1 MKIILRQDIEKLGQK
16 DDVVTVKT
24 GYARNYLIPNGL
36 AIQATDSAL
45 KIHNENLKQ
54 RAHKEEKIRGEAE
67 ELAKKLAEVKLVIG
81 AKVSSAGKIF
91 GSVNN
96 IQLAE
101 ALNEK
106 GYEIDRRNIL
116 LGDDAI
122 KEVGNYKAVVKLHRD
137 VKVDL
142 EFEVLPNNYHKPY

>member
-16 DDVVTVKT
+16 NDILTVKT
-24 GYARNYLIPNGL
+24 GYARNYLIPKGL
-36 AIQATDSAL
+36 AIQATDSAI

-54 RAHKEEKIRGEAE
+54 RAHKEEKIRSEAE
-67 ELAKKLAEVKLVIG
+67 KLAQKLAGVKLVIG

-91 GSVNN
+91 GSVNT

-101 ALNEK
+101 ALNAK

-116 LGDDAI
+116 LGEDAI
-122 KEVGNYKAVVKLHRD
+122 KEVGSYKAVVKLHRD

-142 EFEVLPNNYHKPY
+142 EFEVVAE

>member
-16 DDVVTVKT
+16 NDILTVKT
-24 GYARNYLIPNGL
+24 GYARNYLIPKGL
-36 AIQATDSAL
+36 AFQATDSAV

-67 ELAKKLAEVKLVIG
+67 KLAQKLSGVKLVIG
-81 AKVSSAGKIF
+81 AKVSTAGKIF
-91 GSVNN
+91 GSVNT

-101 ALNEK
+101 ALNAK
-106 GYEIDRRNIL
+106 GYDIDRRNIL

-137 VKVDL
+137 VKVEI
-142 EFEVLPNNYHKPY
+142 EFEVVAE

>member
-24 GYARNYLIPNGL
+24 GYARNYRIPNGL

-142 EFEVLPNNYHKPY
+142 EFEVIAE

>member
-16 DDVVTVKT
+16 NDILTVKT
-24 GYARNYLIPNGL
+24 GYARNYLIPRGL
-36 AIQATDSAL
+36 AIQATDSAI

-54 RAHKEEKIRGEAE
+54 RAHKEEKIRNEAE
-67 ELAKKLAEVKLVIG
+67 KLAQKLAGVKLVIG

-91 GSVNN
+91 GSVNT

-101 ALNEK
+101 ALNAK
-106 GYEIDRRNIL
+106 GYEIDRKNIL
-116 LGDDAI
+116 LGEDSI

-142 EFEVLPNNYHKPY
+142 EFEVVAE

>member
-16 DDVVTVKT
+16 NDILTVKT
-24 GYARNYLIPNGL
+24 GYARNYLIPKGL
-36 AIQATDSAL
+36 AVQATESAL

-54 RAHKEEKIRGEAE
+54 RAHKDEKIRGEAE
-67 ELAKKLAEVKLVIG
+67 KLAQKLAGVKLVIG

-91 GSVNN
+91 GSVNT

-101 ALNEK
+101 ALNSK

-116 LGDDAI
+116 LGEDAI
-122 KEVGNYKAVVKLHRD
+122 KEVGSYKAVVKLHRD

-142 EFEVLPNNYHKPY
+142 EFEVVAE

>member
-1 MKIILRQDIEKLGQK
+1 MKIILTQDMEKLGLK
-16 DDVVTVKT
+16 NDILTVKT
-24 GYARNYLIPNGL
+24 GYARNYLIPKGY
-36 AIQATDSAL
+36 AVQATGSAV

-54 RAHKEEKIRGEAE
+54 RAHKEEKIKKEAE
-67 ELAKKLAEVKLVIG
+67 KLAAKLAALKLVIG

-91 GSVNN
+91 GSVNT

-106 GYEIDRRNIL
+106 GFEIDRKNII
-116 LGDDAI
+116 LGEETI

-137 VKVDL
+137 VRVDID
-142 EFEVLPNNYHKPY
+142 FEVIAE